1 MRTFLTLAAIAVAA
15 STLGGCWWGPGPGW
29 GYDHHHGGG
38 GWDRGGGRGDGWRGD
53 VVVPHADRQA

>member
-15 STLGGCWWGPGPGW
+15 SALGGCWWGGPGW
-29 GYDHHHGGG
+29 GHDHYHGGG
-38 GWDRGGGRGDGWRGD
+38 GGPRDGWRGD